1 MNSLFSSYEQITFV
15 FLESWKKLEVHSHV
29 KAEEIIS
36 YGAGNI
42 SLSPIARYQFAFLAL
57 LAETL
62 EVGYIFVVWY

>member
-1 MNSLFSSYEQITFV
+1 MVFV
-15 FLESWKKLEVHSHV
+15 FLASWKNLEVYSHV
-29 KAEEIIS
+29 KSEEIIS

-62 EVGYIFVVWY
+62 EVCQNFIL